1 MTNLCGSADRTAQ
14 GSIIGH
20 TGAAPVTKVPIA
32 LISDGASP
40 RRSGPD
46 LEHIRALA
54 ESDDPLPPILIQRS
68 TMSVIDGMHRVL
80 AAKMRGQEE
89 IEARLIDGDQAIC
102 FVMAVSVNVK
112 HGLPLSLDDRKAAAK
127 RIIRFYPSWSD
138 RKIAS
143 VSGLAA
149 RTVAGLRDHPS
160 LEDNHPEGRIGRDGR
175 ARPVNAA
182 ERREIAAEIIG
193 KRPDASLR
201 EIARHAGI
209 SPETARKIR
218 RQLCNGTTVQQLH
231 NSVSAPAGSQPENA
245 DQSFALHALR
255 RDPAL
260 RSKERGRLL
269 LRMLSVLEV
278 LEENADQILSDISLH
293 DMRWVA
299 EASRA
304 CSHAWERFAYLAELA
319 ERQKIA
325 AGTH

>member
-112 HGLPLSLDDRKAAAK
+112 HGLPLSLDDRKA
-127 RIIRFYPSWSD
+127 
-138 RKIAS
+138 
-143 VSGLAA
+143 
-149 RTVAGLRDHPS
+149 
-160 LEDNHPEGRIGRDGR
+160 
-175 ARPVNAA
+175 
-182 ERREIAAEIIG
+182 
-193 KRPDASLR
+193 
-201 EIARHAGI
+201 
-209 SPETARKIR
+209 
-218 RQLCNGTTVQQLH
+218 
-231 NSVSAPAGSQPENA
+231 
-245 DQSFALHALR
+245 
-255 RDPAL
+255 
-260 RSKERGRLL
+260 
-269 LRMLSVLEV
+269 
-278 LEENADQILSDISLH
+278 
-293 DMRWVA
+293 
-299 EASRA
+299 
-304 CSHAWERFAYLAELA
+304 
-319 ERQKIA
+319 
-325 AGTH
+325 